1 MSNPLL
7 NDERLAAAANT
18 AAVADGGKPGWAA
31 PSATGPAG
39 TLPPPTAA
47 NAPLGAVPMSDDP
60 ISTWHAGT
68 MTVGGVAQTTG
79 ILFLLLMVAAFF
91 GWTAT
96 ETNEIGQA
104 QLPGLAI
111 GAIFVGF
118 VLAIVL
124 AFKPMLA
131 KFLAPIYAIA
141 QGYFVGAISRA
152 YETQWDGIVV
162 QAAGATLGVFAVM
175 LFLYR
180 TRILKV
186 TDRMRRI
193 VIGATLGVA
202 VFYGI
207 SLLINLFGGDVSFL
221 SSTSGFS
228 IAFSFFVAGLAAFNL
243 ALDFDFVERG
253 AAAGM
258 PKQVEWY
265 AAFGILVTVVWLYL
279 EILRLLAKMRER

>member
-7 NDERLAAAANT
+7 NDQRLAAAANT
-18 AAVADGGKPGWAA
+18 AAVADGGQPGWAA
-31 PSATGPAG
+31 PAAGGQAG
-39 TLPPPTAA
+39 TLPPPT
-47 NAPLGAVPMSDDP
+47 NAPLGGVAMSDGP

-79 ILFLLLMVAAFF
+79 ILFLLLLLSASF
-91 GWTAT
+91 GWAAT
-96 ETNEIGQA
+96 ETSEMGQV

-118 VLAIVL
+118 ALAMVL

-131 KFLAPIYAIA
+131 RFLAPVYAIV
-141 QGYFVGAISRA
+141 QGYFVGAISKA
-152 YETQWDGIVV
+152 YESQWDGIVV

-180 TRILKV
+180 TQIIKV
-186 TDRMRRI
+186 TNRMRRI

-207 SLLINLFGGDVSFL
+207 SLLINVFGGNVGFL

-243 ALDFDFVERG
+243 ALDFDFIERG

-258 PKQVEWY
+258 PKQIEWY

-279 EILRLLAKMRER
+279 EILRLLAKLRER

>member
-7 NDERLAAAANT
+7 NDERLATAANT
-18 AAVADGGKPGWAA
+18 AAVADGGQPGWAA
-31 PSATGPAG
+31 PKASTRAG
-39 TLPPPTAA
+39 TLPPP
-47 NAPLGAVPMSDDP
+47 NAPIGAVPMSDGP
-60 ISTWHAGT
+60 VSTWHGGT

-96 ETNEIGQA
+96 ETNALGQA

-111 GAIFVGF
+111 AAIFVGF

-131 KFLAPIYAIA
+131 KFLAPLYAIA
-141 QGYFVGAISRA
+141 EGYFVGAISKA
-152 YETQWDGIVV
+152 YEAEWNGIVV
-162 QAAGATLGVFAVM
+162 QAAGATLGVFLVM

-180 TRILKV
+180 TRIIKV
-186 TDRMRRI
+186 TNRMRRI

-207 SLLINLFGGDVSFL
+207 SLLINLFGGNVGFL